1 VRRRRAL
8 ARRLQRRRGTARDEL
23 RGTERA
29 SARARAARRERR
41 CVMASFF
48 GGFKVEKIKPAL
60 KMSVDRINLLKNKNS
75 FG

>member
-1 VRRRRAL
+1 
-8 ARRLQRRRGTARDEL
+8 
-23 RGTERA
+23 
-29 SARARAARRERR
+29 
-41 CVMASFF
+41 MASFF